1 MHRIIRH
8 SAPSQRFEIGDQVIL
23 EPDLEGTI
31 VGIRYGEPSY
41 DVQVSGIC
49 LHNVPPDQLRF
60 RTRPE
65 LWGPLHP
72 SMPVKPFTIA
82 AISCERIH
90 STDLLV

>member
-1 MHRIIRH
+1 LRGCPNASNYSH

-49 LHNVPPDQLRF
+49 LHNVPPDQLR
-60 RTRPE
+60 
-65 LWGPLHP
+65 
-72 SMPVKPFTIA
+72 
-82 AISCERIH
+82 
-90 STDLLV
+90 LVSH